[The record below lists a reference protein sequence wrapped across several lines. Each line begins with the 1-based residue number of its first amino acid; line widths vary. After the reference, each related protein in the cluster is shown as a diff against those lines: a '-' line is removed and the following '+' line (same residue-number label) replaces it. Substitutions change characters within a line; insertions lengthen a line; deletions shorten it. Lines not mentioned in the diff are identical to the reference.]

1 MTFTVRAG
9 QLGFYDRQLRYVL
22 EPGDIEVH
30 IGTSVAE
37 LHHAGTFT
45 IVTSNGAVEV
55 DKVFDA
61 QVRISD
67 C

>member
-1 MTFTVRAG
+1 MTFTVHAG
-9 QLGFYDRQLRYVL
+9 QLGFYDRTLAYVL

-45 IVTSNGAVEV
+45 IATTNGALEV

-61 QVRISD
+61 QVEIT
-67 C
+67 